1 MILASLRS
9 GRHGPLRHVQ
19 SPVNRGQPWIFP
31 DKKGWGNGGRPA
43 FSEDTPKLVG
53 GLEHGLYEFPYIGNN
68 HPTWLSHIFQRGGE
82 KPPSRKTGDWSS
94 QKDHQFTETII
105 GETNQE
111 MQELYDGFMDFSDQ
125 PGWFFGDVHDFL
137 GRCRGVDGC
146 HRLKPRIIF
155 WAISWAAEGFSCLT
169 WLFEENFLGYS
180 NYPQ

>member
-53 GLEHGLYEFPYIGNN
+53 GLEHGFYEFPYIGNFIIPPDSRIFFRGVAKN
-68 HPTWLSHIFQRGGE
+68 HQAE
-82 KPPSRKTGDWSS
+82 KLGIEAP

-105 GETNQE
+105 GETHQE

-125 PGWFFGDVHDFL
+125 L
-137 GRCRGVDGC
+137 G
-146 HRLKPRIIF
+146 
-155 WAISWAAEGFSCLT
+155 
-169 WLFEENFLGYS
+169 
-180 NYPQ
+180 